1 MIYRAVIVDDESY
14 IADSTAVFLRS
25 DCPWDMEIQVFY
37 DPREALESIRS
48 QKTDIVI
55 TDIRMPEVDG
65 LEMLRQVSEFWP
77 MCQVILLT
85 AHAQFEY
92 VYQAVGRPSA
102 DYVLKQD
109 GYEALL
115 AAVNRAVERINTTQ
129 VEQNILS
136 TATERAQ
143 AALPWLQREFVLDLV
158 HGAPYDGASL
168 AATARQLA
176 MEVDV
181 EKPLWLLTVF
191 LHDQSPNETLFERT
205 QRSGALFLL
214 AAISRGL
221 QPHGRA
227 PLSAGAG
234 RRAAVAALRRARGA
248 GRGRRAQAPER
259 PGHSVEQRLQDR
271 RPGGA
276 GRAGGAA
283 GADEQHALR
292 S

>member
-115 AAVNRAVERINTTQ
+115 AAVNRAIQGCGIRAQVRETGVGTVEVWFPGQQGVPAQFERIRR
-129 VEQNILS
+129 IL
-136 TATERAQ
+136 
-143 AALPWLQREFVLDLV
+143 LDLLPCHLAV
-158 HGAPYDGASL
+158 TFCFRYLSWEEFEGRSL
-168 AATARQLA
+168 S
-176 MEVDV
+176 
-181 EKPLWLLTVF
+181 W
-191 LHDQSPNETLFERT
+191 
-205 QRSGALFLL
+205 
-214 AAISRGL
+214 
-221 QPHGRA
+221 
-227 PLSAGAG
+227 
-234 RRAAVAALRRARGA
+234 AAV
-248 GRGRRAQAPER
+248 E
-259 PGHSVEQRLQDR
+259 
-271 RPGGA
+271 
-276 GRAGGAA
+276 AA
-283 GADEQHALR
+283 GTTWEGLELSSTREDGE
-292 S
+292 